1 MEQVVLYSSDN
12 CQECERA
19 RMLLESIKC
28 NYLEY
33 KLNKDFTNK
42 QFVAEFGKSA
52 SLPQFSFGYRH
63 IGGLKETLQ
72 YLKQKNLIK

>member
-1 MEQVVLYSSDN
+1 MEQVVLYSANN

-19 RMLLESIKC
+19 RMLLESIGVD
-28 NYLEY
+28 YLEY
-33 KLNKDFTNK
+33 KLDKDFTNK
-42 QFVAEFGKSA
+42 QFVAEFGKTA
-52 SLPQFSFGYRH
+52 NLPQFSFGYKH